1 MARLVLCGGAVA
13 TQQWSQFIVEVLLRT
28 TGFHRREL
36 VQTLEGLRDRDLEA
50 CEVFE
55 DAGGYNRFLWRRRC
69 ADLAEA
75 ERWLGSEHYRT
86 LMGAINVLGTLE
98 GVRMCGLRGIDE

>member
-1 MARLVLCGGAVA
+1 
-13 TQQWSQFIVEVLLRT
+13 VEVLLRT

-36 VQTLEGLRDRDLEA
+36 VQTLEGLRERDLEA

-55 DAGGYNRFLWRRRC
+55 DAGEHNRFLWRRRC
-69 ADLAEA
+69 VDLAEA
-75 ERWLGSEHYRT
+75 ERWLGSEHCRT
-86 LMGAINVLGTLE
+86 LMGAIEVLGTLE

>member
-1 MARLVLCGGAVA
+1 VH
-13 TQQWSQFIVEVLLRT
+13 TKQWSQVNVEVLLRT

-36 VQTLEGLRDRDLEA
+36 IQTLEGLRERDLEA

-55 DAGGYNRFLWRRRC
+55 DAGEDNRFLWRRRC
-69 ADLAEA
+69 TDLADA

-86 LMGAINVLGTLE
+86 LMGAIKVLGSLE
-98 GVRMCGLRGIDE
+98 GVRMCGPRGIDE

>member
-1 MARLVLCGGAVA
+1 MPAKEW
-13 TQQWSQFIVEVLLRT
+13 TQFIVEVVLRT

-36 VQTLEGLRDRDLEA
+36 IQTLEGLRARDREF

-55 DAGGYNRFLWRRRC
+55 DAGEDLRFLWRRRC

-75 ERWLGSEHYRT
+75 ERWLGSEQYRT
-86 LMGAINVLGTLE
+86 LMGAITVLGTLE
-98 GVRMCGLRGIDE
+98 GVRMCGSRGIDE

>member
-1 MARLVLCGGAVA
+1 MP
-13 TQQWSQFIVEVLLRT
+13 TTQWSQFNVEVVLRT

-36 VQTLEGLRDRDLEA
+36 IQTLQGLRDRDREF

-55 DAGGYNRFLWRRRC
+55 DAGEDNRFLWRRRC

-75 ERWLGSEHYRT
+75 ERWLGSDHYRT
-86 LMGAINVLGTLE
+86 LMGAIKVLGTLE